1 MNEHYLEGND
11 TTEYKTLTPEDKLD
25 FSNFS
30 QLKNDELQKYSIPE
44 IKQYALVNNIEIIEH
59 ARPNSIEIELLCRKL
74 PNTPFAECYDIIVEC
89 FERIYNEKKWT
100 LGGKIQIYNQNKKS
114 LYKSFVYD
122 ITKNL
127 ELLKSSAQ
135 EECKKRDG
143 VAAFL
148 TQRNVIKYQDLIDK
162 FNSFYEDWCK
172 CTSLI
177 GTNEETNN
185 EIIFDFTDKQLM
197 HISKLYTDYQIKE
210 KCEINLTEFIHY
222 IITGN
227 LSTIFKRGTKS
238 TIRSI
243 IVNIFSTCKNS
254 EWKDKTCS
262 SIGEDYKYVIG
273 HTSKN

>member
-1 MNEHYLEGND
+1 MNEHYQGGND
-11 TTEYKTLTPEDKLD
+11 ATEYKSFTPENKLD
-25 FSNFS
+25 FPNFS
-30 QLKNDELQKYSIPE
+30 QSKNDELQKYSIQE
-44 IKQYALVNNIEIIEH
+44 IKQYALANNIEIIEH

-74 PNTPFAECYDIIVEC
+74 PNTPFAECYDIIEEC

-177 GTNEETNN
+177 GTNAETTN
-185 EIIFDFTDKQLM
+185 
-197 HISKLYTDYQIKE
+197 
-210 KCEINLTEFIHY
+210 
-222 IITGN
+222 
-227 LSTIFKRGTKS
+227 
-238 TIRSI
+238 
-243 IVNIFSTCKNS
+243 
-254 EWKDKTCS
+254 
-262 SIGEDYKYVIG
+262 
-273 HTSKN
+273 